1 MPKARKKRN
10 TRGQGT
16 LYDRNGIWW
25 CDYSVDGVRRRE
37 SCETRDRDEALAY
50 LHRKQGRLASG
61 EMLTPDRVTVRD
73 LLRLL
78 LEDYEI
84 RQVAQLYISTLKVK
98 SILLPK
104 VGDVKAAK
112 LTSSRIKEYIESR
125 LKVVK
130 PGTVNRELA
139 LLHRAFQLAYNQD
152 PPLVARVPHFP
163 KLTEGEPRKGFLKP
177 ESYQK
182 LLFELPEEL
191 RLLFVVA
198 YHVGLRKG
206 ALLRI
211 KWSQV
216 DLPAQTIWMEG
227 RRSNRKPEPIA
238 VPIYGDM
245 AKFIEMQPRS
255 SDYLFARR
263 IKPIK
268 DFRGAWELACERAGL
283 PGLLFHDLRRT
294 AVRNLRRAGVAETVI
309 MKITGHRTRSVFERY
324 NITDHADTLEAGR
337 KAEEFLAT
345 EQKRV
350 AQSTSQTANR
360 PN

>member
-1 MPKARKKRN
+1 
-10 TRGQGT
+10 
-16 LYDRNGIWW
+16 
-25 CDYSVDGVRRRE
+25 
-37 SCETRDRDEALAY
+37 
-50 LHRKQGRLASG
+50 
-61 EMLTPDRVTVRD
+61 MLTPDRVTVRD

-125 LKVVK
+125 LKIVK

-163 KLTEGEPRKGFLKP
+163 KLTEDEPRKGFLKP

-182 LLFELPEEL
+182 LLFELSEEL

-206 ALLRI
+206 ALLI
-211 KWSQV
+211 KMVKGGFTGADNLDGGPKEQPEARTTCGSNLWRHGQV
-216 DLPAQTIWMEG
+216 HRNATAKQRLFVCARNKTHQRLSTGLGVGLPAGWA
-227 RRSNRKPEPIA
+227 S
-238 VPIYGDM
+238 
-245 AKFIEMQPRS
+245 
-255 SDYLFARR
+255 
-263 IKPIK
+263 
-268 DFRGAWELACERAGL
+268 
-283 PGLLFHDLRRT
+283 
-294 AVRNLRRAGVAETVI
+294 
-309 MKITGHRTRSVFERY
+309 
-324 NITDHADTLEAGR
+324 
-337 KAEEFLAT
+337 
-345 EQKRV
+345 RV
-350 AQSTSQTANR
+350 AI
-360 PN
+360 P